1 MGMFDEVTFSYC
13 MPDGYD
19 GEYFQTT
26 DLDCDGSVYD
36 IDDKGR
42 LLRDGRDLNFSG
54 EFEMGYY
61 QPYKD
66 RSGDFR
72 MVFSDGRLTYIIPA
86 GTHDRYLFEP
96 GVR

>member
-1 MGMFDEVTFSYC
+1 MGMFDEVTFSYR

-19 GEYFQTT
+19 GEYFQTK
-26 DLDCDGSVYD
+26 DLDCDGSAYD

-42 LLRDGRDLNFSG
+42 LLRDGTDLNFSG

-61 QPYKD
+61 EHPGG

-72 MVFSDGRLTYIIPA
+72 MVFSDGILVYIIPA
-86 GTHDRYLFEP
+86 QTNDRYLFES
-96 GVR
+96 GAR